1 MSKEKQLRDLIQQGD
16 CVIAPGAYD
25 ALTARLIEQADFSCV
40 YMTGGGTSSS
50 FGYPDYGLLT
60 MSEMV
65 ENAGRIVDAVDLPVI
80 SDADNGYGNEL
91 NVYRTIQAFE
101 KAGVAGVH
109 IEDQVF
115 PKRCGHLED
124 KELISLDDYLS
135 KIRAASDARRDDGFV
150 IIARTDARASLGF
163 EEAVRRC
170 NAALQAGADIAF
182 LEAPQ
187 TMDEVQGAPRE
198 ISGPC
203 LLNVVRG
210 GKTPEVS
217 FKQASDAGYAIA
229 IVPGLLLIQA
239 IGACEQALSAMKS
252 EGRHPIPLADLSPAQ
267 AFAKVGATEWDPRRE
282 KYRDARA
289 KAAE

>member
-1 MSKEKQLRDLIQQGD
+1 
-16 CVIAPGAYD
+16 
-25 ALTARLIEQADFSCV
+25 
-40 YMTGGGTSSS
+40 
-50 FGYPDYGLLT
+50 
-60 MSEMV
+60 
-65 ENAGRIVDAVDLPVI
+65 
-80 SDADNGYGNEL
+80 
-91 NVYRTIQAFE
+91 
-101 KAGVAGVH
+101 
-109 IEDQVF
+109 
-115 PKRCGHLED
+115 
-124 KELISLDDYLS
+124 
-135 KIRAASDARRDDGFV
+135 
-150 IIARTDARASLGF
+150 
-163 EEAVRRC
+163 
-170 NAALQAGADIAF
+170 
-182 LEAPQ
+182 
-187 TMDEVQGAPRE
+187 MDEVQGAPRE

-267 AFAKVGATEWDPRRE
+267 AFAKVGATEWDQRRE